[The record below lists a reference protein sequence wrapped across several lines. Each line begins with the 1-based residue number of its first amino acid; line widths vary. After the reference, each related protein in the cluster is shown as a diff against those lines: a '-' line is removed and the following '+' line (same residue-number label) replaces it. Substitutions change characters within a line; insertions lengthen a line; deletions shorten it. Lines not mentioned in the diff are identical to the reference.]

1 MPIPLT
7 KTIRYR
13 RKWGKGRRRRYSMA
27 LVIVREIPM
36 HVKKYNE
43 KGRGLRE
50 CPVWAGAN
58 ADRPRKK
65 TV

>member
-1 MPIPLT
+1 
-7 KTIRYR
+7 
-13 RKWGKGRRRRYSMA
+13 MA
-27 LVIVREIPM
+27 LVFVREIPM

-50 CPVWAGAN
+50 CPVRAGAN

>member
-1 MPIPLT
+1 
-7 KTIRYR
+7 
-13 RKWGKGRRRRYSMA
+13 MA
-27 LVIVREIPM
+27 LVFVREIPM

-50 CPVWAGAN
+50 CRVCAGAN
-58 ADRPRKK
+58 ADRPHRPRKK